1 MTRAKSPNKTDVLLD
16 ELLEGCESP
25 EDIFGKHGLVKQL
38 TKRLVERALRAELT
52 EHLGYAPHA
61 PEGRGSGN
69 TRNGSTAKTVQTAHG
84 HLEELY
90 GVEVSPTLISTI
102 TDAVLEDVRTWQS
115 RPLEA
120 VYPILYFDCLFVKS
134 RQEGVVKSKAGYV
147 ALGVTLQG
155 EKEGSYAIVGI
166 KSMRYH
172 EHWYHERWTLYG
184 THPRDF

>member
-52 EHLGYAPHA
+52 AHLGYPPHA

-84 HLEELY
+84 DFALQTPRDREGSFEPMLVPKRQRRLEGFDEKVLALYARGLTTREIQGHLEEL
-90 GVEVSPTLISTI
+90 
-102 TDAVLEDVRTWQS
+102 
-115 RPLEA
+115 
-120 VYPILYFDCLFVKS
+120 
-134 RQEGVVKSKAGYV
+134 
-147 ALGVTLQG
+147 
-155 EKEGSYAIVGI
+155 
-166 KSMRYH
+166 
-172 EHWYHERWTLYG
+172 
-184 THPRDF
+184 